1 MQPCSTE
8 AVLGCSAVAEAVVA
22 CSAVAEAM
30 EGCSV
35 SAELFNLAVAA
46 CAVGVL
52 GAACEV
58 GAACAVG
65 VLGAACEVGAAC
77 AVGVLGAAC
86 VLGIGKACAVVVLG
100 PELWARERCA
110 CVGGV
115 IGFGFGH
122 GEDGPVRTVPCVERV
137 GRVGCVPGSDD
148 TVSEPLFVG
157 TPLAL
162 SGIAERCA
170 CIGRAIGSGPG
181 KDGPVRTAPCVEH
194 VGRVGCV
201 RGSDESVSEPPFVET
216 PLALSGVAVK
226 SCEVHHLV
234 ASGCA
239 CSR

>member
-1 MQPCSTE
+1 MC
-8 AVLGCSAVAEAVVA
+8 GRSARS
-22 CSAVAEAM
+22 CM
-30 EGCSV
+30 
-35 SAELFNLAVAA
+35 
-46 CAVGVL
+46 
-52 GAACEV
+52 
-58 GAACAVG
+58 
-65 VLGAACEVGAAC
+65 
-77 AVGVLGAAC
+77 C
-86 VLGIGKACAVVVLG
+86 VRKACAVVVLG

-122 GEDGPVRTVPCVERV
+122 GENGPVRTVPCVERV

-181 KDGPVRTAPCVEH
+181 KDGPVRTVPCVEH

-201 RGSDESVSEPPFVET
+201 RGSDERVSEPPFVET